1 MDKFSKC
8 LNRKNCIDGANYKI
22 AEKCNKYR
30 PQGKLERKE
39 YSKQALTLKIIEN
52 KYCCGGTDDN
62 RKTNQDDLFF
72 SLRYWNQ

>member
-30 PQGKLERKE
+30 P
-39 YSKQALTLKIIEN
+39 
-52 KYCCGGTDDN
+52 
-62 RKTNQDDLFF
+62 
-72 SLRYWNQ
+72 